1 MAFEPRIVG
10 FFCHYCALAA
20 QDVAGKARINFP
32 TNVREV
38 RVLCT
43 GKVDLL
49 YILKALEKG
58 ADGVLIIGCQMG
70 DCYFRTGNEMA
81 SKRVRHAK
89 RILESIGFE
98 KERVEMYEVP
108 GPMGKRFAEIV
119 TEMVEKI
126 RALGPSPVRKALDTI
141 SSEPEN
147 LPPLRGSAHRDHMV
161 A

>member
-32 TNVREV
+32 SNIREI

-58 ADGVLIIGCQMG
+58 ADGVLIIGCKMG

-81 SKRVRHAK
+81 LKRVRYAK
-89 RILESIGFE
+89 KILERIGFE

-126 RALGPSPVRKALDTI
+126 RALGPSPVRKGVDDISPEPGNFPALR
-141 SSEPEN
+141 
-147 LPPLRGSAHRDHMV
+147 RGVNPDHM
-161 A
+161 AA

>member
-10 FFCHYCALAA
+10 FLCHYCALAA
-20 QDVAGKARINFP
+20 QDVAGKARMNFP
-32 TNVREV
+32 SNIREV

-58 ADGVLIIGCQMG
+58 ADGVLIIGCKTG

-81 SKRVRHAK
+81 SNRVRHAK

-119 TEMVEKI
+119 GEMVEKI
-126 RALGPSPVRKALDTI
+126 RALGPSPMRKAVDGI
-141 SSEPEN
+141 SPEPED
-147 LPPLRGSAHRDHMV
+147 LPALRGGAHPDHMV

>member
-20 QDVAGKARINFP
+20 QDVAGKARMKFP
-32 TNVREV
+32 TNIREL

-58 ADGVLIIGCQMG
+58 ADGVLIIGCKMG
-70 DCYFRTGNEMA
+70 DCYFKTGNEMA

-108 GPMGKRFAEIV
+108 GPMGKRFTEIV

-126 RALGPSPVRKALDTI
+126 RALGPSPMRRGIDNFP
-141 SSEPEN
+141 EPEN
-147 LPPLRGSAHRDHMV
+147 LPALRGGTHPDHM
-161 A
+161 AA

>member
-126 RALGPSPVRKALDTI
+126 RALGPSPMRRGIDDI
-141 SSEPEN
+141 STEPEN
-147 LPPLRGSAHRDHMV
+147 LPALRGGEHPDHMV

>member
-1 MAFEPRIVG
+1 MDFEPRILG

-20 QDVAGKARINFP
+20 QDVAGKARMNFP
-32 TNVREV
+32 ANIREV

-43 GKVDLL
+43 GKVDIL
-49 YILKALEKG
+49 YILKALEHG
-58 ADGVLIIGCQMG
+58 ADGVLIIGCKMG

-81 SKRVRHAK
+81 SNRVRHAK

-119 TEMVEKI
+119 GEMTEKV
-126 RALGPSPVRKALDTI
+126 RALGPSPVRKAVDAI
-141 SSEPEN
+141 SSDPEN
-147 LPPLRGSAHRDHMV
+147 LPPLRGGAHPDHMV

>member
-20 QDVAGKARINFP
+20 QDVAGKARMNFP
-32 TNVREV
+32 ANIRAV

-43 GKVDLL
+43 GKVDIL
-49 YILKALEKG
+49 YILKALEHG
-58 ADGVLIIGCQMG
+58 ADGVLIIGCKMG

-81 SKRVRHAK
+81 LKRVKYAK
-89 RILESIGFE
+89 KLLEKIGFE

-119 TEMVEKI
+119 REMTENI
-126 RALGPSPVRKALDTI
+126 RALGPSPMRKGVDDI
-141 SSEPEN
+141 SPEPEN
-147 LPPLRGSAHRDHMV
+147 LPALRGGAHPDHM
-161 A
+161 AA

>member
-20 QDVAGKARINFP
+20 QDVAGKARMNFP
-32 TNVREV
+32 ANIREV

-58 ADGVLIIGCQMG
+58 ADGVLIIGCKMG

-81 SKRVRHAK
+81 SNRVRHAK

-119 TEMVEKI
+119 REMVERI
-126 RALGPSPVRKALDTI
+126 RTLGPSPVRKTVDGI
-141 SSEPEN
+141 SPELEN
-147 LPPLRGSAHRDHMV
+147 FPDLRGGAHPDHMV